1 MSNKLAENVKT
12 SFKNFFA
19 LKNYSLAFRVAALTK
34 LPRAVIEESEELQV
48 SIPFFF
54 FFLLKE
60 SIDLCFR
67 CV

>member
-12 SFKNFFA
+12 SVKNFFA

-54 FFLLKE
+54 FF
-60 SIDLCFR
+60 
-67 CV
+67 